1 MPTIDAICNLENYDL
16 PRNHFNSYEQMEK
29 YIKLGHSNQ
38 EAEFI
43 LSEGRGWIW
52 HKATNFK
59 NVYVYFPLVAK
70 HAIQLKFS

>member
-1 MPTIDAICNLENYDL
+1 MATIADMSNLENYDL
-16 PRNHFNSYEQMEK
+16 PRSHFNSYEQMEK
-29 YIKLGHSNQ
+29 YIKLGHTNQ
-38 EAEFI
+38 EAEYL

-59 NVYVYFPLVAK
+59 DTYVYFPLVAK